1 MINRKHAI
9 ALGLAGALALSAA
22 TPSLAAS
29 VPANTA
35 AVKAAAPGA
44 TTDVRWRGGWGGWGW
59 GPAIGVGIGRELR
72 LRGLGRSLIRSR
84 IRVGAWRRW
93 CLRLWVGAL

>member
-59 GPAIGVGIGRELR
+59 GPAIGVGIGL
-72 LRGLGRSLIRSR
+72 GLA
-84 IRVGAWRRW
+84 GAAYGYGYG
-93 CLRLWVGAL
+93 CPYYGYYGYPG